1 MDMTSIIISLTTVAL
16 SLIVLGGV
24 YAAMYCLNR
33 DVNKTNR

>member
-1 MDMTSIIISLTTVAL
+1 MDGTSIIISLTTIGLSAL
-16 SLIVLGGV
+16 VLGIV